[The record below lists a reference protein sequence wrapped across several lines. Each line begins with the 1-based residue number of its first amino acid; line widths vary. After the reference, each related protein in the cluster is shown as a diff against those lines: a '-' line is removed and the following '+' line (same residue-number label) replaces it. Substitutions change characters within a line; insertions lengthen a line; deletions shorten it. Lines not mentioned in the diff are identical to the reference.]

1 MCERSANSIFLMKT
15 IFVILED
22 DVLNVIKQHILFVEL
37 FITKYLYFHVS
48 VEFDENFS
56 SFTPKFVLQTIS
68 DLQGRSKLSEVETG
82 ILHIIADI
90 IVHDKDISAQIRN
103 MLVIIQ
109 IKKINDFVGIKLFF
123 TIL

>member
-1 MCERSANSIFLMKT
+1 MCARSANNIFLLKT

-68 DLQGRSKLSEVETG
+68 ALQGRSKLSEVETG

-103 MLVIIQ
+103 MFATF
-109 IKKINDFVGIKLFF
+109 KIRKIMNF
-123 TIL
+123 

>member
-1 MCERSANSIFLMKT
+1 MKI

-22 DVLNVIKQHILFVEL
+22 AVLNVIKQHILFVEL
-37 FITKYLYFHVS
+37 FITKYLYFHFS

-56 SFTPKFVLQTIS
+56 SLTFVLQTIS

-103 MLVIIQ
+103 MLVTFKL
-109 IKKINDFVGIKLFF
+109 KKNNDFVGIKLFF